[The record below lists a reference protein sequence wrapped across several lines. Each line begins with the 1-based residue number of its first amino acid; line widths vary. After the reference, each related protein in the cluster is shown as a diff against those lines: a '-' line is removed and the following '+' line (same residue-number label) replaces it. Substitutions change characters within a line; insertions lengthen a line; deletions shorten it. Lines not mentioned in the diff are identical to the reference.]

1 MLEPLSADGGFFMPK
16 IGEITLGIMQFII
29 LLAAFVWASIFLLR
43 IVIVLVKLC
52 VDVKDDIEFRRTPGR
67 LKNENDI

>member
-1 MLEPLSADGGFFMPK
+1 MPK